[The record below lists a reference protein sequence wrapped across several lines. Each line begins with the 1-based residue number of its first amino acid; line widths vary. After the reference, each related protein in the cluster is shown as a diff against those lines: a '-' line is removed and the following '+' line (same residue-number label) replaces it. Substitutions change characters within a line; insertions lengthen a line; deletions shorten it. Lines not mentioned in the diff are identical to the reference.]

1 MTSICVELKTACKS
15 CGNTLP
21 LNALTE
27 NVLCRS
33 CQNINY
39 FPYEK
44 WKKSILDSALN
55 EYSDLKE
62 GEGQTQTV
70 MTGEFTFQIM
80 YGLQNPRCQ
89 KCKTYLL
96 PEHMYDY
103 AKTGYAVC
111 GKCSNKVSVRTLPDE
126 LKDIFEGVKFL
137 AGEDSDMFNTN
148 KEGIK
153 TQNTGKPILFICPSC
168 AGNLEVDGTDRMI
181 TCKFCS
187 SQIYLPDDLWLR
199 LHPVKTVGRW
209 YLVFDD
215 KYVSAKPPDWY
226 YFSDAAI
233 DSEGNSYIAAALDDN
248 EKFLLMS
255 YAPDFTLRWR
265 RDDLEYSYE
274 KTHLVYAP
282 DSNLYM
288 WDENKHSLLVL
299 SAKDGK
305 TINKIKGSENTE
317 TESQPFNLK
326 DAHELAIDTDG
337 SIIVLK
343 DDKILRYSK
352 DGKSIASWGEGEEKK
367 SFLSKLFGG
376 STDDDS
382 SPDTNEL
389 HNKPKHI
396 DAEYNYVT
404 VGNDGFTYFMDKT
417 SSDDSSIAKYSR
429 DGKMLW
435 NIVVPLEQ
443 KTSKPC
449 IDVNGNIYILGKIK
463 ENINLV
469 KYSQQTGKW
478 ETLLKDIKEGGP
490 LNEVEKLLVTPNA
503 DGFYCIQ
510 YNNAIRAFDKYL
522 KLTYISEASK
532 EDDEEYYEEKKKKKD
547 RDEE

>member
-15 CGNTLP
+15 CGNTLA

-27 NVLCRS
+27 NVLCHS
-33 CQNINY
+33 CQNINH
-39 FPYEK
+39 FPYDN
-44 WKKSILDSALN
+44 WKKSILESALN

-70 MTGEFTFQIM
+70 MTGEYTFQIM

-96 PEHMYDY
+96 PEHLYDY
-103 AKTGYAVC
+103 AKTGYAIC
-111 GKCSNKVSVRTLPDE
+111 GKCSSKVSVRILPDE

-153 TQNTGKPILFICPSC
+153 TPNSGKPILFICPSC

-181 TCKFCS
+181 TCKFCN
-187 SQIYLPDDLWLR
+187 SQIYLPDDLWQR
-199 LHPVKTVGRW
+199 IHPVKTVERW
-209 YLVFDD
+209 YIVFDD
-215 KYVSAKPPDWY
+215 KFVSAKPPDWY
-226 YFSDAAI
+226 YLSDAAI
-233 DSEGNSYIAAALDDN
+233 DPDGNIYIAAAEDSDEDFMLIS
-248 EKFLLMS
+248 L
-255 YAPDFTLRWR
+255 APDFTLRWK
-265 RDDLEYSYE
+265 RDGMGYSHEY
-274 KTHLVYAP
+274 TRLVYAP
-282 DSNLYM
+282 DKNLYM
-288 WDENKHSLLVL
+288 RDENKHSLLVI
-299 SAKDGK
+299 SAKDGS
-305 TINKIKGSENTE
+305 TINKIKGDTGENNPE
-317 TESQPFNLK
+317 LFNLK
-326 DAHELAIDTDG
+326 NAHGLAIDTDG
-337 SIIVLK
+337 TIIVLK
-343 DDKILRYSK
+343 DDKILRYTK
-352 DGKSIASWGEGEEKK
+352 EGKRIAVWGEGEEKK
-367 SFLSKLFGG
+367 GFLSKLFGG
-376 STDDDS
+376 GTEDS

-404 VGNDGFTYFMDKT
+404 VGNDGYTYFMDST
-417 SSDDSSIAKYSR
+417 SSEDASIAKYDR
-429 DGKMLW
+429 EGKMHW

-443 KTSKPC
+443 KTSRPC

-469 KYSQQTGKW
+469 KYSQQTGTW

-490 LNEVEKLLVTPNA
+490 LNEVDKLLVTPNA
-503 DGFYCIQ
+503 DRFVCMQ
-510 YNNAIRAFDKYL
+510 FNNAIRAFDKDL
-522 KLTYISEASK
+522 KLIYISGESK
-532 EDDEEYYEEKKKKKD
+532 EDDEDYYKEKKKKKD